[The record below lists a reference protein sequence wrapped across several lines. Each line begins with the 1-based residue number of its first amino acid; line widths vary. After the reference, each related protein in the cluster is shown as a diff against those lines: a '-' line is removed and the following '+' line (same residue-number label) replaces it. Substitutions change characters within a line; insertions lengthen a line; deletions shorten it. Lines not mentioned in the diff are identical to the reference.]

1 MSIMELGALGEFFGV
16 FALVATLIYLSIQ
29 VRHGQSQSKQ
39 AVIEARTSGFR
50 DLMLA
55 TAISDSLA
63 TAFQKAS
70 EALDEP
76 QTPFEVELTS
86 LGLDLQDA
94 LRLRSWWVA
103 RFRMDE
109 AEFQG
114 IGGGD
119 AEHRGRL
126 VMTYGRGVGHLFW
139 KAGPRKRQSSFIDH
153 VNGLLADMDRHGWD
167 QQADLETQQ

>member
-16 FALVATLIYLSIQ
+16 FALVATLIYLSIH
-29 VRHGQSQSKQ
+29 VRHAQSQSKQ
-39 AVIEARTSGFR
+39 AVIEARASGFR

-55 TAISDSLA
+55 MATSDSLA

-70 EALDEP
+70 DALDAP

-86 LGLDLQDA
+86 LGLDVQDA

-109 AEFQG
+109 AEFRG

-119 AEHRGRL
+119 VENRGRL
-126 VMTYGRGVGHLFW
+126 VMTY
-139 KAGPRKRQSSFIDH
+139 
-153 VNGLLADMDRHGWD
+153 
-167 QQADLETQQ
+167 